1 MNWLFQEIQAQI
13 DAGKY
18 GPAQAL
24 PSVADLQHEFGASQ
38 EEVEAALSE
47 LVYEGYLE
55 RVRPGPSRAV
65 QAPGYNLWGT
75 LGGIHSITQEARKK
89 GQKPGTEVLSFDILA
104 SWPSVGARLEL
115 EPGDEIIVMERLRT
129 ADGEPIAI
137 ETSYL
142 PAKFMP
148 GVTKQMFEI
157 GGAGQS
163 SFEVMQKEYGLKPHR
178 AVDELT
184 VTAIEEREASLLGM
198 EPATPILLRFRITY
212 SDGGVPIKCSR
223 ALWKLKAG
231 YEMPLDK

>member
-13 DAGKY
+13 GAGKY
-18 GPAQAL
+18 GLAQPL
-24 PSVADLQHEFGASQ
+24 PSVADLQQEFGASQ

-55 RVRPGPSRAV
+55 RVRPRLPGTVQVPS
-65 QAPGYNLWGT
+65 YELWGT

-89 GQKPGTEVLSFDILA
+89 GEKPGTEVLRFDILP
-104 SWPSVGARLEL
+104 SWPSVGARLAL
-115 EPGDEIIVMERLRT
+115 DPGDEVIIMERLRT

-148 GVTKQMFEI
+148 GVTKEMFEV

-184 VTAIEEREASLLGM
+184 VTAIEEREARLLVM
-198 EPATPILLRFRITY
+198 EPGTPILLRFRITY
-212 SDGGVPIKCSR
+212 SDEGVPIKCSR

-231 YEMPLDK
+231 YAMPLDK